1 MIKNLILILFLFC
14 FSLSKSQDIRAS
26 YFNKEYSLQKEMS
39 NIYCLYRVKNDS
51 IDKFYA
57 DIKDTTNKYFIIIGY
72 SNTSLYFNNFEL
84 FDSFRKKLKLNSNFY
99 ISTNNCKVRVN
110 YFTNKTIIENRIDHI
125 SLEFT
130 NKELIDFI
138 SWLDNLSFKI

>member
-1 MIKNLILILFLFC
+1 MNKGFYVIYNIKML
-14 FSLSKSQDIRAS
+14 
-26 YFNKEYSLQKEMS
+26 
-39 NIYCLYRVKNDS
+39 
-51 IDKFYA
+51 
-57 DIKDTTNKYFIIIGY
+57 
-72 SNTSLYFNNFEL
+72 
-84 FDSFRKKLKLNSNFY
+84 
-99 ISTNNCKVRVN
+99 N